1 MFGGGSS
8 NSKSNSSNSVGVDTL
23 IGRQTEILGDV
34 RFTGGLHVDGKIK
47 GKVIA
52 SGDKAAALSVSEHG
66 SIEGDVRVPS
76 IVLNGTVVGDV
87 HASQKIALSA
97 KARVNGNVF
106 YRIIEMESGS
116 QVNGQLVHDDGTHA
130 SSENYSATSPR
141 GSDAPKTADELSEA
155 RRVKGIVN
163 G

>member
-1 MFGGGSS
+1 MFGGSSSKSSS
-8 NSKSNSSNSVGVDTL
+8 NANVGVDTL

-52 SGDKAAALSVSEHG
+52 SADKASALSVSEHG
-66 SIEGDVRVPS
+66 SVEGDVRVPNV
-76 IVLNGTVVGDV
+76 VLNGAVTGDV
-87 HASQKIALSA
+87 HASQKLTLAA

-106 YRIIEMESGS
+106 YRIIEMESGA
-116 QVNGQLVHDDGTHA
+116 QVNGQMVHDDGSGSA
-130 SSENYSATSPR
+130 ENFSGGGAQKPAEPGPT
-141 GSDAPKTADELSEA
+141 TDELSEA
-155 RRVKGIVN
+155 RRVKGIIN